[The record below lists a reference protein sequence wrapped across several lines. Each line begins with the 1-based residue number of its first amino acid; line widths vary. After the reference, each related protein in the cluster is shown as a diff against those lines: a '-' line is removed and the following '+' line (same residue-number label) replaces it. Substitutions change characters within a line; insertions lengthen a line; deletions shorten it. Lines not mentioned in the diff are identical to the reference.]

1 MLSLSIW
8 LHNMKIFKH
17 IETGHVV
24 EEANPN
30 HYSIYSRFGYE
41 EIKEK
46 PVEKIKKTKKVN
58 K

>member
-1 MLSLSIW
+1 
-8 LHNMKIFKH
+8 MKIFKH

-41 EIKEK
+41 EICIAYHNGDSVIKCDRKEEYK
-46 PVEKIKKTKKVN
+46 YAKDC
-58 K
+58 

>member
-17 IETGHVV
+17 IETGHLIT
-24 EEANPN
+24 ETNPN
-30 HYSIYSRFGYE
+30 HYSIYARFGYE
-41 EIKEK
+41 EVKEK
-46 PVEKIKKTKKVN
+46 PVTKTKKTKKVN